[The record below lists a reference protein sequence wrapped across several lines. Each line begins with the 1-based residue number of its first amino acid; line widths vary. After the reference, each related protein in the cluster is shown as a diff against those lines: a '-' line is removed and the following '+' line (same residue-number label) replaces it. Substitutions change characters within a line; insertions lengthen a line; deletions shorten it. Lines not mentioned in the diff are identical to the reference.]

1 MRAGRILTVAVVLAV
16 GLASSVVAQQDLN
29 INEGEG
35 VPVGPFIFSPAVG
48 LSWEADDNI
57 FLSPEN
63 EESDQIYTIAGK
75 LQFELPVRESYLR
88 FTYTPR
94 YREYADYELNENMAH
109 YFDFDGLFEF
119 ASGLQLKAGYRFVDG
134 NLDVRQIDPGGEL
147 TFGDRQF
154 TKHDVTLAADYWVTE
169 RDGLTVQGGMTDV
182 SSDEELFYDYDRSY
196 LGIGWL
202 HQLSEALTMDV
213 QYRHSMFDATDTFQY
228 RDYDAN
234 DLTVGFNGL
243 ISPVLRSE
251 VRFGYRSTSYDTA
264 PGAPSFDDFSGLVAE
279 GSLAWE
285 MAHGS
290 TVTLSINRSEYPSNN
305 QQNPYYTATAGG
317 LTYQYA
323 QGRLFAHARVRLQ
336 TNDYELEDP
345 RFGDNRTDDLTLYGI
360 GLGYRFS
367 PLLSLRG
374 SYTYRDRDSFYEYS
388 YEGNVFLIGLVFG
401 Y

>member
-1 MRAGRILTVAVVLAV
+1 MGVKRILTIAVVGSAV
-16 GLASSVVAQQDLN
+16 FASVAVAQQDLN

-48 LSWEADDNI
+48 LTWESEDNI

-63 EESDQIYTIAGK
+63 EESDQIYSIAAK

-94 YREYADYELNENMAH
+94 YHEYADYELNENMAH
-109 YFDFDGLFEF
+109 YVDVDGLFEF
-119 ASGLQLKAGYRFVDG
+119 ASGWQLKTAYRFVDG

-154 TKHDVTLAADYWVTE
+154 TKHDLSLVADYWVTA
-169 RDGLTVQGGMTDV
+169 RDGVTVQAGYTDLAN
-182 SSDEELFYDYDRSY
+182 DEELFYDYDRSY

-202 HQLSEALTMDV
+202 HQLSETLTMDV
-213 QYRHSMFDATDTFQY
+213 QYRYLTFGASETFAY

-234 DLTVGFNGL
+234 ELTVGFNGL

-251 VRFGYRSTSYDTA
+251 VRLGYRSTSYDTA
-264 PGAPSFDDFSGLVAE
+264 AGAPDFDDFSGLVAE

-290 TVTLSINRSEYPSNN
+290 TVAISVNRSEYPSNFGSN
-305 QQNPYYTATAGG
+305 AYYVATGGG
-317 LTYQYA
+317 LTYRYS
-323 QGRLFAHARVRLQ
+323 QGRFFASARARVQ
-336 TNDYELEDP
+336 TNDYELTVPGLTESRD
-345 RFGDNRTDDLTLYGI
+345 DDLTLYGL
-360 GLGYRFS
+360 GAGYRFS
-367 PLLSLRG
+367 PLLSLRA
-374 SYTYRDRDSFYEYS
+374 SYTYRERDSLEPFS
-388 YEGNVFLIGLVFG
+388 YESNTFLIGLVFG